1 MYKCCFPG
9 CNYETDNRSLI
20 EYHHIHLREAGN
32 RLGKKVTIPLC
43 PNHHDLIY
51 HEEAT
56 AGQHSEKHP
65 ESMVVKMV
73 TNTSRGKCVIFED
86 MQGNEHTVDL
96 EYSPSNSIHFL
107 SWDIIN
113 GLSEGDA
120 DEIDEAIAKLVDDD
134 GFYDDASTIY
144 YVDGYEKV
152 AKTLLAKH
160 IEHYMSKTK
169 SEFDLAL
176 EKARSDYKALRS
188 KA

>member
-43 PNHHDLIY
+43 SIHHNLIY
-51 HEEAT
+51 HEDAT
-56 AGQHSEKHP
+56 AGQHAEKHP
-65 ESMVVKMV
+65 ESMIVKMV
-73 TNTSRGKCVIFED
+73 TNTNRGKCVIFED

-96 EYSPSNSIHFL
+96 ESSPSNSIHFL

-152 AKTLLAKH
+152 AKTLLSKH

-176 EKARSDYKALRS
+176 EKARSDWKSLKNKA
-188 KA
+188 